1 MRCLSH
7 RAVFLVVLQPRVC
20 DAFWCCA
27 SPSAQVSSDIYPGS
41 TRCREAEQLCA
52 QIVDIETGNQLCYSN
67 FWSCSNTMCHP
78 QGCSVTCLPLNSNK
92 ACGTLSSSK
101 RYFALR
107 FPLQVPENLSISYN
121 ETSESKS
128 SSVASNTF
136 EVNASSNMSSYEFPG
151 EKQGEDLRNVSSR
164 LRASSRRRG
173 PAFVTPSPGACRV
186 TRTSTFSRQYPACGH
201 DVHADTASRWREA
214 TFQRTYVKCPGESAK
229 LYRTDFVHCN
239 SR

>member
-78 QGCSVTCLPLNSNK
+78 RGCSVTCLPLNSNK

-136 EVNASSNMSSYEFPG
+136 EAIAILV
-151 EKQGEDLRNVSSR
+151 
-164 LRASSRRRG
+164 
-173 PAFVTPSPGACRV
+173 
-186 TRTSTFSRQYPACGH
+186 
-201 DVHADTASRWREA
+201 
-214 TFQRTYVKCPGESAK
+214 FQ
-229 LYRTDFVHCN
+229 
-239 SR
+239 

>member
-1 MRCLSH
+1 MPSGAAR
-7 RAVFLVVLQPRVC
+7 LQARK
-20 DAFWCCA
+20 
-27 SPSAQVSSDIYPGS
+27 SLRTS
-41 TRCREAEQLCA
+41 TQAPLGCREAEQLCA

-136 EVNASSNMSSYEFPG
+136 EAIAILVFPITL
-151 EKQGEDLRNVSSR
+151 LR
-164 LRASSRRRG
+164 
-173 PAFVTPSPGACRV
+173 PSHLV
-186 TRTSTFSRQYPACGH
+186 L
-201 DVHADTASRWREA
+201 V
-214 TFQRTYVKCPGESAK
+214 YVKSCFMPSVLK
-229 LYRTDFVHCN
+229 TIITLY
-239 SR
+239 